1 MKRALFSVRDELTG
15 YGDPFTL
22 PDNDEVACRM
32 FRSAVLAETPN
43 KINQAK
49 QDMVLFKLGYIDDQ
63 SGEITPEKKQILRAS
78 EVK

>member
-1 MKRALFSVRDELTG
+1 MRRALFSVRDELTG

-22 PDNDEVACRM
+22 PDNEEVAIRM
-32 FRSAVLAETPN
+32 FKSAVMAETPN

-63 SGEITPEKKQILRAS
+63 SGEITPEKKQILRAT